1 MATLDLSTVNQYP
14 YIKRVSITDTAQKI
28 LLPVT
33 ATKITFGSVQSLYF
47 TNIGD
52 DGDDFGG
59 TITDF
64 GFVPA
69 NNLFT
74 LHLETGRQSNRDIL
88 IGVQSGTGDL
98 CLIIEKDR

>member
-1 MATLDLSTVNQYP
+1 MAILDLTTVNEYP
-14 YIKRVSITDTAQKI
+14 HIKRITIGATAQKI
-28 LLPVT
+28 LIPIT
-33 ATKITFGSVQSLYF
+33 ATKITFGSIQSLYF

-52 DGDDFGG
+52 DGDSFGAE
-59 TITDF
+59 ITDY

-74 LHLETGRQSNRDIL
+74 LHLETGRQSNKNIL
-88 IGVQSGTGDL
+88 IGVQSGSGDL